1 MQALDVK
8 NADTLMIDGVI
19 YSVIKHS
26 HMAMQQRQAVV
37 TLRIK
42 NLKTGQVLERKFNS
56 SDEVE
61 EAEVE
66 KIPTQFLYT
75 SRDEYWFCEKGN
87 PANRFKFKKEFLG
100 DRALFLK
107 ANMEVIALRSEGELL
122 DVELPIK
129 AEYKVIEAPPAIRGN
144 TAQGGDKVVVIE
156 GGAKVT
162 TPLFINEGDIIR
174 VNLQTGE
181 YAERAEKK

>member
-8 NADTLMIDGVI
+8 NADTLMIDGTI

-56 SDEVE
+56 GDEME

-66 KIPTQFLYT
+66 KMPTQFLYL
-75 SRDEYWFCEKGN
+75 SRDEYWFCEKGK
-87 PANRFKFKKEFLG
+87 PGNRFRFTKEFLG
-100 DRALFLK
+100 DRALYLK
-107 ANMEVIALRSEGELL
+107 PNMEVMTLKTESEVL
-122 DVELPIK
+122 DIELPIK